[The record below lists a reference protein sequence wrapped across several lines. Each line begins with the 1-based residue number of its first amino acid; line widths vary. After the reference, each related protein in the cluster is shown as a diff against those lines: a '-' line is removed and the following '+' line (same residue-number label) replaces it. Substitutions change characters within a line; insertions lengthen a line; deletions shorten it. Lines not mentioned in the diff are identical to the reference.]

1 MFILQ
6 IEVDSIEDAERIL
19 DTLGQVALSGAADSR
34 KGCVTESPHPATRRP
49 EHPVPDGVRQAMSA
63 LQAKHGISNVGVPI
77 ALLERFG
84 VDSLRQLR
92 PEQHADFIA
101 ACAEA

>member
-6 IEVDSIEDAERIL
+6 IEVDSIEDGERIL
-19 DTLGQVALSGAADSR
+19 DTLRAVALQGAADS
-34 KGCVTESPHPATRRP
+34 KKDCATESPHPAIRLP
-49 EHPVPDGVRQAMSA
+49 EHPVPDDVRRAMSA
-63 LQAKHGISNVGVPI
+63 LQAKHGISNVGVPV

>member
-19 DTLGQVALSGAADSR
+19 DTLREVALSGAASSGEGR
-34 KGCVTESPHPATRRP
+34 AMGAATRRP

-63 LQAKHGISNVGVPI
+63 LQARYGLANTGIPLAV
-77 ALLERFG
+77 LEQFG
-84 VDSLRQLR
+84 VDSIRQLR

-101 ACAEA
+101 ACTEA

>member
-19 DTLGQVALSGAADSR
+19 DTLGQVALSGAALPGDGRAPRNSQ
-34 KGCVTESPHPATRRP
+34 SATRLP
-49 EHPVPDGVRQAMSA
+49 EHPVPDGVRRAMSA
-63 LQAKHGISNVGVPI
+63 LQAKHGISNVGIPI

-84 VDSLRQLR
+84 VDSIRQLR
-92 PEQHADFIA
+92 PEQHAAFVA